1 MKTIGI
7 VINEDM
13 SLGELLKSNLLRV
26 FSDFVEI
33 NIYRLQHMDN
43 ADKIRDDVV
52 LVMTREKAIEL
63 FEYIDEREKIVV
75 IERTITMEAFLK
87 LRSIPSETKV
97 LVVNDNYSTTVEFTT
112 YLSSIL
118 KGVKLEPYTAGMD
131 ISEFKIMITP
141 HEQKHCPQNMET
153 VFDTGHRVIDSAT
166 FIQIMAILKINNTE
180 INNRLLE
187 YFNTIVSI
195 NNGIN
200 DKFVEIIDKGIILSA
215 LLNNTADGILILD
228 NNMKIKVSNQRIKKF
243 LKIKE
248 DIENA
253 DGIAVIRK
261 YLLDKDIVNKLE
273 REAEFKN
280 EILIMEERYF
290 NVNKKN
296 IIEFG
301 KINGYLITLTEITY
315 IKKIEQNLSGKLI
328 QSGQVARYSFDD
340 IYTKSEK
347 MKEAVKLAKIA
358 AKSDYAVMIRGESGT
373 GKELFAQ
380 AIHNY
385 SDRKKQPFLAINCAA
400 VPEQLLESE
409 LFGYVGGSF
418 TGALKEGKK
427 GLFENANNGTIFL
440 DEIGDM
446 PINLQSKLL
455 RVIQE
460 KQISRLGSHEVMDID
475 VRLIAATHKD
485 LSQQIELGQFR
496 ADLYYRLNVI
506 PVEIPALR
514 ERREDIVDLLQL
526 FVEKEVSVSKE
537 CYEMLENYPWNGNV
551 RELQNA
557 ANYIQLM
564 IGNQKIITLEY
575 LPNYIK
581 QYFLENKEFLNEV
594 DKEVEVLKAIV
605 KLEEIGKSS
614 GRGSI
619 SRYLSKNNFS
629 ISEGEVRGILDKLK
643 LENFIE
649 IESKRSGAILTQKGR
664 ELLGIKLGSEQPEN
678 RK

>member
-63 FEYIDEREKIVV
+63 FEHIDEREKIVV

-87 LRSIPSETKV
+87 LRSIPSESKV

-131 ISEFKIMITP
+131 IGEFKIMITP
-141 HEQKHCPQNMET
+141 HEQKHCPQNIET

-200 DKFVEIIDKGIILSA
+200 DKFIEIIDKGIILSA

-248 DIENA
+248 DIEKA

-261 YLLDKDIVNKLE
+261 YFLDKDIVNKLE
-273 REAEFKN
+273 HEAEFKN

-340 IYTKSEK
+340 IYTKSEN
-347 MKEAVKLAKIA
+347 MKEAVKLAKKA
-358 AKSDYAVMIRGESGT
+358 AKSDYAVMVRGESGT

-385 SDRKKQPFLAINCAA
+385 SDRKTQPFLAINCAA

-514 ERREDIVDLLQL
+514 ERREDIVDLLKL
-526 FVEKEVSVSKE
+526 FVEKEVSVSQQ

-564 IGNQKIITLEY
+564 IGNQKTITLEY

-664 ELLGIKLGSEQPEN
+664 VFLGEFLGN
-678 RK
+678 K

>member
-63 FEYIDEREKIVV
+63 FEHIDEREKIVV

-87 LRSIPSETKV
+87 LRSIPSESKV

-131 ISEFKIMITP
+131 IGEFKIMITP
-141 HEQKHCPQNMET
+141 HEQKHCPQNIET

-200 DKFVEIIDKGIILSA
+200 DKFIEIIDKGIILSA

-248 DIENA
+248 DIEKA

-261 YLLDKDIVNKLE
+261 YFLDKDIVNKLE
-273 REAEFKN
+273 HEAEFKN

-340 IYTKSEK
+340 IYTKSEN
-347 MKEAVKLAKIA
+347 MKEAVKLAKKA
-358 AKSDYAVMIRGESGT
+358 AKSDYAVMVRGESGT

-385 SDRKKQPFLAINCAA
+385 SDRKTQPFLAINCAA

-514 ERREDIVDLLQL
+514 ERREDIVDLLKL
-526 FVEKEVSVSKE
+526 FVEKEVSVSQQ

-564 IGNQKIITLEY
+564 IGNQKTITLEY

-649 IESKRSGAILTQKGR
+649 IETKRSGAILTQKGR
-664 ELLGIKLGSEQPEN
+664 VFLGEFLGN
-678 RK
+678 K

>member
-1 MKTIGI
+1 
-7 VINEDM
+7 
-13 SLGELLKSNLLRV
+13 
-26 FSDFVEI
+26 
-33 NIYRLQHMDN
+33 
-43 ADKIRDDVV
+43 
-52 LVMTREKAIEL
+52 
-63 FEYIDEREKIVV
+63 
-75 IERTITMEAFLK
+75 
-87 LRSIPSETKV
+87 
-97 LVVNDNYSTTVEFTT
+97 
-112 YLSSIL
+112 
-118 KGVKLEPYTAGMD
+118 
-131 ISEFKIMITP
+131 
-141 HEQKHCPQNMET
+141 
-153 VFDTGHRVIDSAT
+153 
-166 FIQIMAILKINNTE
+166 
-180 INNRLLE
+180 
-187 YFNTIVSI
+187 
-195 NNGIN
+195 
-200 DKFVEIIDKGIILSA
+200 
-215 LLNNTADGILILD
+215 
-228 NNMKIKVSNQRIKKF
+228 
-243 LKIKE
+243 
-248 DIENA
+248 
-253 DGIAVIRK
+253 
-261 YLLDKDIVNKLE
+261 
-273 REAEFKN
+273 
-280 EILIMEERYF
+280 
-290 NVNKKN
+290 
-296 IIEFG
+296 
-301 KINGYLITLTEITY
+301 
-315 IKKIEQNLSGKLI
+315 
-328 QSGQVARYSFDD
+328 
-340 IYTKSEK
+340 
-347 MKEAVKLAKIA
+347 MKEAVKLAKKA
-358 AKSDYAVMIRGESGT
+358 AKSDYAVMVRGESGT

-385 SDRKKQPFLAINCAA
+385 SDRKTQPFLAINCAA

-514 ERREDIVDLLQL
+514 ERREDIVDLLKL
-526 FVEKEVSVSKE
+526 FVEKEVSVSQQ

-564 IGNQKIITLEY
+564 IGNQKTITLEY

-649 IESKRSGAILTQKGR
+649 IETKRSGAILTQKGR
-664 ELLGIKLGSEQPEN
+664 VFLGEFLGN
-678 RK
+678 K

>member
-63 FEYIDEREKIVV
+63 FEHIDEREKIVV

-87 LRSIPSETKV
+87 LRSIPSESKV

-131 ISEFKIMITP
+131 IGEFKIMITP
-141 HEQKHCPQNMET
+141 HEQKHCPQNIET

-200 DKFVEIIDKGIILSA
+200 DKFIEIIDKGIILSA

-248 DIENA
+248 DIEKA

-261 YLLDKDIVNKLE
+261 YFLDKDIVNKLE
-273 REAEFKN
+273 HEAEFKN

-340 IYTKSEK
+340 IYTKSEN
-347 MKEAVKLAKIA
+347 MKEAVKLAKKA
-358 AKSDYAVMIRGESGT
+358 AKSDYAVMVRGESGT

-385 SDRKKQPFLAINCAA
+385 SDRKTQPFLAINCAA

-514 ERREDIVDLLQL
+514 ERREDIVDLLKL
-526 FVEKEVSVSKE
+526 FVEKEVSVSQQ

-564 IGNQKIITLEY
+564 IGNQKTITLEY

-619 SRYLSKNNFS
+619 SRYISKNDFS

-664 ELLGIKLGSEQPEN
+664 VFLGEFLGN
-678 RK
+678 K

>member
-63 FEYIDEREKIVV
+63 FEHIDEREKIVV

-87 LRSIPSETKV
+87 LRSIPSESKV

-131 ISEFKIMITP
+131 IGEFKIMITP
-141 HEQKHCPQNMET
+141 HEQKHCPQNIET

-200 DKFVEIIDKGIILSA
+200 DKFIEIIDKGIILSA

-248 DIENA
+248 DIEKA

-261 YLLDKDIVNKLE
+261 YFLDKDIVNKLE
-273 REAEFKN
+273 HEAEFKN

-340 IYTKSEK
+340 IYIKSEN
-347 MKEAVKLAKIA
+347 MKEAVKLAKKA
-358 AKSDYAVMIRGESGT
+358 AKSDYAVMVRGESGT

-385 SDRKKQPFLAINCAA
+385 SDRKTQPFLAINCAA

-514 ERREDIVDLLQL
+514 ERREDIVDLLKL
-526 FVEKEVSVSKE
+526 FVEKEVSVSQQ

-564 IGNQKIITLEY
+564 IGNQKTITLEY

-649 IESKRSGAILTQKGR
+649 IETKRSGAILTQKGR
-664 ELLGIKLGSEQPEN
+664 VFLGEFLGN
-678 RK
+678 K